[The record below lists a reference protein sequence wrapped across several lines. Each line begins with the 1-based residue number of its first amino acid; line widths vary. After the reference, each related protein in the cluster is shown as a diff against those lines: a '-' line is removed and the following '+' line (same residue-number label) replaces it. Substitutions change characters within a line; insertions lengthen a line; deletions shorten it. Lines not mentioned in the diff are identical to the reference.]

1 MRTKKFSA
9 CNMETSF
16 SEIVNSNQSREEKL
30 RQAAEKIRNA
40 KGYSW
45 VGIYDVGEK
54 EITNLAWAGRS
65 EPVIH
70 SFPKDKGLNGRAVM
84 KKQSV
89 IVNDIDKDE
98 DYLLTFTDTQSE
110 IVAPIFD
117 ASGRQI
123 IGTIDVESET
133 ENAFSNEDIA
143 FLENCAKQ
151 IFELWKKDK

>member
-1 MRTKKFSA
+1 MK
-9 CNMETSF
+9 TSF
-16 SEIVNSNQSREEKL
+16 SEILNSKQSHEEKL

-45 VGIYDVGEK
+45 VGIYDVGDK
-54 EITNLAWAGRS
+54 DITNLAWAGRS

-110 IVAPIFD
+110 VVTPVFD
-117 ASGRQI
+117 SSERQI
-123 IGTIDVESET
+123 VGTIDVESET
-133 ENAFSNEDIA
+133 ENAFTNEDVV
-143 FLENCAKQ
+143 FLEDCAKQ
-151 IFELWKKDK
+151 ISQLWKKDK

>member
-1 MRTKKFSA
+1 
-9 CNMETSF
+9 MEISF
-16 SEIVNSNQSREEKL
+16 TEILNSNQSREEKF
-30 RQAAEKIRNA
+30 RQAAQEIRQA

-45 VGIYDVGEK
+45 VGIYDVGDK

-98 DYLLTFTDTQSE
+98 DYLLTFTNTQSE
-110 IVAPIFD
+110 IVAPVFD
-117 ASGRQI
+117 ASQRQI
-123 IGTIDVESET
+123 VGTIDVESET
-133 ENAFSNEDIA
+133 ENAFTNEDII
-143 FLENCAKQ
+143 FLEDCARQ
-151 IFELWKKDK
+151 ISGLWSGKT